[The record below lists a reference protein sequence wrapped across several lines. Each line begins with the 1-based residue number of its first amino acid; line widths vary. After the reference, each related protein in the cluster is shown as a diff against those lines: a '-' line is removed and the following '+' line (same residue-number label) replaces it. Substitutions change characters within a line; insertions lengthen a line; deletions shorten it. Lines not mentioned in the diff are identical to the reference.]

1 MVRVA
6 VVEDS
11 QQDAL
16 LLCRY
21 LGTVERELE
30 IKSYH
35 CAENFLEDV
44 EHGFDIVFMDIEL
57 PGCNGME
64 AAHLMREKDR
74 KALLIFITNMAQYA
88 VKGYEVDAM
97 DFIVKPVSATDFA
110 FKMKRALCTL
120 DARRQYDFVIAD
132 KQNFRRIS
140 TADLCYVE
148 GSGHK
153 LIYHLPQEAIEVRGR
168 LTDVEN
174 ELKPHG
180 FLRCNNCFLVNAR
193 YVRAVNGYTVMVGG
207 DELQISH
214 PRRKEFLQ
222 ELSRLLSKGGV

>member
-11 QQDAL
+11 RQDADILCKL
-16 LLCRY
+16 LD
-21 LGTVERELE
+21 TVERDLT
-30 IKSYH
+30 IKTYH
-35 CAENFLEDV
+35 CAENFLEDIEQGV
-44 EHGFDIVFMDIEL
+44 DIVFMDIEL

-64 AAHLMREKDR
+64 AARQMRQKDD

-88 VKGYEVDAM
+88 VKGYEVDAL
-97 DFIVKPVSATDFA
+97 DFIVKPVAATDFA
-110 FKMKRALCTL
+110 FKMKRALCAL

-148 GSGHK
+148 VSGHK
-153 LIYHLPQEAIEVRGR
+153 LLYHLPQEVVEVRGR

-174 ELKPHG
+174 QLKPHG
-180 FLRCNNCFLVNAR
+180 FLRCNNCFLVNPR
-193 YVRAVNGYTVMVGG
+193 YVRAVNGYTVTVET
-207 DELQISH
+207 DVLQISH